1 MKLALDI
8 GGTYVRWEIVD
19 KKKGKEQ
26 LRNIDLQSFI
36 EDLIKKSR
44 ITAVGISY
52 AGQVCNNE
60 ILSAPNIHATIEP
73 EKFGIPYIIENDL
86 KCAVLAE
93 AKFFNTSSITALY
106 SGTGLGS
113 ASVDQGNLIRG
124 YKNLAGEIG
133 HIPYK
138 KAPFRCGCGKDNCI
152 ELYASGSGL
161 QKWAD
166 YLKIEAT
173 LKNEKLYKLY
183 TEALLYAAATTLTLF
198 NPSILVLGG
207 GVIKHNL
214 GIIEVIQEN
223 ITHYAP
229 LFALREAQI
238 KLTQLEDASLEGVK
252 ILLERLP

>member
-8 GGTYVRWEIVD
+8 GGTYIRWEIID
-19 KKKGKEQ
+19 KEKGKEQ
-26 LRNIDLQSFI
+26 LHNIDLQRFI
-36 EDLIKKSR
+36 EDLINKKR

-73 EKFGIPYIIENDL
+73 RKFGIPYIIENDL

-93 AKFFNTSSITALY
+93 AKFFNASSITALY

-113 ASVDQGNLIRG
+113 ATVDENRLIRG

-138 KAPFRCGCGKDNCI
+138 KAPFQCGCGKDNCI

-161 QKWAD
+161 QKWAN
-166 YLKIEAT
+166 YLKTEAT
-173 LKNEKLYKLY
+173 LKNKVLYALY
-183 TEALLYAAATTLTLF
+183 TEALLYATATVLTLF
-198 NPSILVLGG
+198 NPSVLVLGG
-207 GVIKHNL
+207 GVIKNSPD
-214 GIIEVIQEN
+214 IIDVIQEK
-223 ITHYAP
+223 IESFAP
-229 LFALREAQI
+229 PFSLKEVQI
-238 KLTQLEDASLEGVK
+238 RLTQLEDASLEGVK

>member
-8 GGTYVRWEIVD
+8 GGTYIRWEIID
-19 KKKGKEQ
+19 REKGKKQ
-26 LRNIDLQSFI
+26 LHNIDLQRFI
-36 EDLIKKSR
+36 EDLINEKR

-52 AGQVCNNE
+52 AGQVCNNK

-73 EKFGIPYIIENDL
+73 QKFGIPYIIENDL

-113 ASVDQGNLIRG
+113 ATIDQGKLVRG

-152 ELYASGSGL
+152 ELFASGSGL

-166 YLKIEAT
+166 YLKIEAS
-173 LKNEKLYKLY
+173 LKNEKLYNLY
-183 TEALLYAAATTLTLF
+183 TEALLYAAATALTLF

-207 GVIKHNL
+207 GVIKHNP
-214 GIIEVIQEN
+214 GIIDYIQQK
-223 ITHYAP
+223 IAQYAP
-229 LFALREAQI
+229 PFTLKEAQI
-238 KLTQLEDASLEGVK
+238 RLTQLEDASLEGIK